1 RRVLFRS
8 ATANASGGAA
18 AGAGQPCVFRAACGR
33 LWKSGNC
40 GPTAMWHGVWS
51 PSPRSSTAVRG
62 KSAIAELQLIE
73 GCSWR
78 GAASIHWGRPSY
90 FGEGSTREQELADEL
105 GEPKRKHRDAV
116 EPGCDA
122 EQQVGDHCCQDLQT
136 DRVVVGAEKLANVE
150 MLLDPTEQQFDL
162 PAALVEGGDL
172 DRRAGEIVCHERD
185 HSSLLAPDLDPPQG
199 DGQLRVT
206 LAGEDDLIVC

>member
-1 RRVLFRS
+1 MLVPAGALPRRCRIGRTAGRISRHESRRVGSPPLVGRGGGGGRAIGARRS
-8 ATANASGGAA
+8 AFFLAA
-18 AGAGQPCVFRAACGR
+18 
-33 LWKSGNC
+33 
-40 GPTAMWHGVWS
+40 T
-51 PSPRSSTAVRG
+51 PSPTLPRKGTAVRG

-136 DRVVVGAEKLANVE
+136 DRVVVGAE
-150 MLLDPTEQQFDL
+150 
-162 PAALVEGGDL
+162 
-172 DRRAGEIVCHERD
+172 
-185 HSSLLAPDLDPPQG
+185 
-199 DGQLRVT
+199 
-206 LAGEDDLIVC
+206 